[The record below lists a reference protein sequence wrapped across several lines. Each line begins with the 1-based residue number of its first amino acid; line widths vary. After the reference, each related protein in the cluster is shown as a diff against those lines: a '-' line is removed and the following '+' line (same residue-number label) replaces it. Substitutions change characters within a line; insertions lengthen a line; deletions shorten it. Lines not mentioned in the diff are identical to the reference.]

1 MFLVFCQA
9 AAMPLG
15 GNKVADSSSS
25 ASSSKKSRRRQKPS
39 TSSPAS
45 VMTPLAA
52 SATSRIQALY
62 DMSKN
67 VFAAAMPGFLPP
79 PPSVAELSRFL
90 NALAPQDF
98 GLDASMPFF
107 RGDPNGRPKV
117 TYLHFADSP
126 EFTFGVFCLPRS
138 AVIPLHNHPGM
149 TVFSKILLGSMHI
162 KSYDWV
168 KPQQAGGGG
177 RQQPTRT
184 PDGARLSKLK
194 TDAVFDASSE
204 TVVLYPEEGGNL
216 HRFTATTPCAVL
228 DVMGPPYC
236 RDQGRDCSYYRAV
249 ASDGQFAWLREVPC
263 NFDMDTVYVRP
274 RIRK

>member
-1 MFLVFCQA
+1 MA
-9 AAMPLG
+9 
-15 GNKVADSSSS
+15 NSSSS
-25 ASSSKKSRRRQKPS
+25 ASSSKKSRRRQKQS
-39 TSSPAS
+39 ASSPAS
-45 VMTPLAA
+45 VMTPLAD
-52 SATSRIQALY
+52 SATNKIQALY
-62 DMSKN
+62 DMSRN
-67 VFAAAMPGFLPP
+67 VFAAARPAAFLLQ

-90 NALAPQDF
+90 NALTPQDF

-107 RGDPNGRPKV
+107 GGDPDGRPKV

-126 EFTFGVFCLPRS
+126 QFTFGVFCLPKS

-168 KPQQAGGGG
+168 KPQAGGG
-177 RQQPTRT
+177 RQSTRT
-184 PDGARLSKLK
+184 PEGARLAKLK
-194 TDAVFDASSE
+194 TDAMFDASSE

-236 RDQGRDCSYYRAV
+236 HEQGRDCSYYRAV
-249 ASDGQFAWLREVPC
+249 GSDEQFAWLREVPC

>member
-1 MFLVFCQA
+1 
-9 AAMPLG
+9 MPPG

-25 ASSSKKSRRRQKPS
+25 ASSSKKSRRWQKPS
-39 TSSPAS
+39 ASSPAS

-62 DMSKN
+62 NLSKN
-67 VFAAAMPGFLPP
+67 VFAAARPGFLPP
-79 PPSVAELSRFL
+79 PPSEAELSRFL
-90 NALAPQDF
+90 NALTPQDF
-98 GLDASMPFF
+98 VLDASMPFF
-107 RGDPNGRPKV
+107 RGDPDGRPKV

-126 EFTFGVFCLPRS
+126 QFTFGVFCLPMS

-168 KPQQAGGGG
+168 KPQAGGG
-177 RQQPTRT
+177 RQATRT
-184 PDGARLSKLK
+184 PDGARLAKLK

-204 TVVLYPEEGGNL
+204 TVVLYPEDGGNL

-236 RDQGRDCSYYRAV
+236 HDQGRDCSYYRAV
-249 ASDGQFAWLREVPC
+249 GSDSDGQHAWLREVPC
-263 NFDMDTVYVRP
+263 SFEMDTVYVRP
-274 RIRK
+274 KIRK